1 MKRAGHRKRADLTA
15 IEKKFGMKKID
26 YGFLL
31 ACVLGVLSF
40 AHGAI
45 AYRNGDS
52 AWYPLFGAIALGVSI
67 TAWAM
72 SRRIRRG

>member
-1 MKRAGHRKRADLTA
+1 
-15 IEKKFGMKKID
+15 MKKID

-31 ACVLGVLSF
+31 ASVLGGLSF

-52 AWYPLFGAIALGVSI
+52 AWYPLFGVIALGVSI